1 MNFCTLCH
9 SLFSA
14 YKVCQIERSMHAP
27 SYSVKHIPVT
37 SAFIT
42 STQHLQLP
50 DVTSTATRCI
60 YPTPP
65 TTRCHK
71 HRHASQGCPEQQM
84 IPLKQPVQLRST
96 LYLSSYLSS
105 ARHTYIC
112 HKEFVKIKSQN
123 PHAWGSYEIILL
135 YVQQEIAHI
144 TVYCYGKHL
153 LKINHDYIQNQS
165 FCV

>member
-1 MNFCTLCH
+1 MNFVLSFAFCVIH
-9 SLFSA
+9 YSLHL
-14 YKVCQIERSMHAP
+14 QIEHAP
-27 SYSVKHIPVT
+27 SYSVTLTPIT

-50 DVTSTATRCI
+50 DVTSTATRRI
-60 YPTPP
+60 YPTTP
-65 TTRCHK
+65 TTRRHK
-71 HRHASQGCPEQQM
+71 HCHASQGCPEQQM
-84 IPLKQPVQLRST
+84 IPLKQSVQLWST
-96 LYLSSYLSS
+96 LYRYLSS
-105 ARHTYIC
+105 SHLSYVC
-112 HKEFVKIKSQN
+112 HEEFVKIKSQN

-144 TVYCYGKHL
+144 TVYCYGKIL